1 MKLMAAVKIC
11 QGPVID
17 LEIKLCIDAVSE
29 ILEVIGRYIS
39 AAETFMNKFG
49 IYSGCYRLAWAQY
62 DGPNNRFQV
71 EVGPHKHYIILN
83 VFVEIAGVA
92 RMRFKGY
99 ECAYDDSWSWFQ
111 HEYYAKYARLSY
123 GTIQDKLTD
132 LMASGLQKWNSGRK
146 NACL

>member
-29 ILEVIGRYIS
+29 ILEAIGRYIS
-39 AAETFMNKFG
+39 GAETFMNKFR

-62 DGPNNRFQV
+62 DAPNNRFQV
-71 EVGPHKHYIILN
+71 EVGIHRHYIILN
-83 VFVEIAGVA
+83 TFAEIAGVA
-92 RMRFKGY
+92 RMRFKGRD
-99 ECAYDDSWSWFQ
+99 ECAYSDDFSWFQ

-123 GTIQDKLTD
+123 GTI
-132 LMASGLQKWNSGRK
+132 
-146 NACL
+146 